1 MLALFFTSL
10 TDLHTLPKSAKRADD
25 SRSTHQWETDKGQ
38 QSLPRSLSVVQMPI
52 DYSEVK
58 KKKKKIADSANRRRQ
73 STRLTVTQANTGAL
87 MAMMMDQCTQ
97 TSHIKHRANIE
108 YCRVQGGSEEGERR
122 LLDRLISPVHAAHAW
137 LLSPLSRVRLPGE
150 EHHKYEHLLAESV
163 FGRVPVQTCN
173 HQVHQLQQ
181 HFTLHG
187 LLFFS
192 G

>member
-1 MLALFFTSL
+1 MDMLALFFTSL

-58 KKKKKIADSANRRRQ
+58 KKKKKKKKIADSANRRRQ

-108 YCRVQGGSEEGERR
+108 YCRVQGGSEEGREKIARSIDFTRARSARLASFSTFSSEITGRR
-122 LLDRLISPVHAAHAW
+122 AP
-137 LLSPLSRVRLPGE
+137 
-150 EHHKYEHLLAESV
+150 
-163 FGRVPVQTCN
+163 
-173 HQVHQLQQ
+173 
-181 HFTLHG
+181 
-187 LLFFS
+187 
-192 G
+192 

>member
-1 MLALFFTSL
+1 MDMLALFFTSL

-58 KKKKKIADSANRRRQ
+58 KKKKIADSANRRRQ

-108 YCRVQGGSEEGERR
+108 YCRVQGGSEEGREKIARSIDFTRARSARLASFSTFSSEITGRR
-122 LLDRLISPVHAAHAW
+122 AP
-137 LLSPLSRVRLPGE
+137 
-150 EHHKYEHLLAESV
+150 
-163 FGRVPVQTCN
+163 
-173 HQVHQLQQ
+173 
-181 HFTLHG
+181 
-187 LLFFS
+187 
-192 G
+192 